1 MNTLKLEKIT
11 YEQKKEELRLQI
23 EQQKKKLDED
33 KKMINKEQEK
43 MVKEMFNKW
52 GNMQNAKLI
61 VKEADSVT

>member
-11 YEQKKEELRLQI
+11 DEQKKEELRLQI